1 VKVGGDLSIF
11 KKMKMSTKRKLEPES
26 VFIPYDCQEVI
37 LSFVPWYNLFQFLSV
52 SGITNSMSSRI
63 IKIQFE
69 EFVKK
74 KLPQICF
81 GRRRKVQKG
90 EVITDLCQTCI
101 HKEKN
106 TVCYSRPF
114 IPRMNMCVP
123 DEVEK
128 YKKCPNIVNTIQRP
142 SLHLGMRTF
151 ISTTGRQ
158 EDKNVK
164 VRLNQNPKWLCRAKT
179 INISTKNK
187 FVKHVYG
194 FMDECFN
201 QMKSCFVFSWT
212 NLYISESDINEC
224 EVYEIIE
231 IAIEKFSNK
240 GHNNCR
246 RGDVIVYFNPHKMK
260 KLQNLKKWLIHFG
273 GIQYYQLIRNK
284 LISKCPKNVQFKKY
298 S

>member
-1 VKVGGDLSIF
+1 VKVGGNLSIF

-52 SGITNSMSSRI
+52 SGITNSTSSRI

-74 KLPQICF
+74 RLPRICF
-81 GRRRKVQKG
+81 GRKVHK
-90 EVITDLCQTCI
+90 EKNTVCYTRPCI

-142 SLHLGMRTF
+142 SLHLGIRTF
-151 ISTTGRQ
+151 ISTTGRH

-231 IAIEKFSNK
+231 ITIEKFSNK
-240 GHNNCR
+240 RHLPNCR